1 LQTILIK
8 MYDKKKKKLP
18 IGVEF
23 FASMIEE
30 NYYYVDKTLFIRD
43 ILDKGSKF
51 TLCTRPRRFG
61 KTLNQTMLK
70 CFFEDTTPL
79 SGKNTRALFNGLK
92 IETAGEEYM
101 EHQGKYPVI
110 FLNFKDAKLST
121 FEKSYNKLKYEI
133 IEELKRHRYA
143 HEKISDKDDIAL
155 FDKLASG
162 AGSEEEYS
170 SSVKFLSKCLSTY
183 YGRKTIILID
193 EYDVPL
199 ENAWSLKFY
208 QEMVNFIRSLMGSTL
223 KGNEHLQFAV
233 VTGCLRISKESI
245 FTGLNNLDVISILS
259 GHYGEYFGFTQEE
272 VDAMLKHYTFE
283 DKTQTIR
290 DWYDG
295 YLFGTKEVYNPWSLI
310 KCLSEWTAVPDEDPQ
325 PYWAN
330 TSSNDIVKKLL
341 EKSNA
346 DVRTDLET
354 LISGGIISKRIHED
368 VTYDEIE
375 KDIDNL
381 WNFLFFTGYL
391 KKVGSRRE
399 GVHTILDLSVPNLEI
414 QYIYET
420 KIQEWLKEKVR
431 ERDFS
436 LFFDALLS
444 GNAQIVQDELNNLL
458 GDCISYFDGKEDFY
472 HGLIVGILNKL
483 QYYTVKSNRETGL
496 GRCDIVLK
504 QATRRNK
511 AVIMELKW
519 AKKEKYL
526 QKECDAALKQIED
539 SKYADELLSENYTE
553 IIKYGI
559 AFCGKYCEVKK
570 GK

>member
-1 LQTILIK
+1 
-8 MYDKKKKKLP
+8 MFDKKKKKLP

-43 ILDKGSKF
+43 IIDKGSKF

-70 CFFEDTTPL
+70 CFFEDTAPL
-79 SGKNTRALFNGLK
+79 SGKDTRALFNGLK

-101 EHQGKYPVI
+101 DHQGKYPVI
-110 FLNFKDAKLST
+110 FLNFKEAKLST
-121 FEKSYNKLKYEI
+121 FEKSYNKLKFEI
-133 IEELKRHRYA
+133 IEEIKRHRYA
-143 HEKISDKDDIAL
+143 LEKISDKDDIAL

-170 SSVKFLSKCLSTY
+170 FSVKFLSKCLETY
-183 YGRKTIILID
+183 HGRKTIILID

-208 QEMVNFIRSLMGSTL
+208 QKMVIFIRSLLGNTL
-223 KGNEHLQFAV
+223 KGNEHLQFAA

-259 GHYGEYFGFTQEE
+259 GHYDEYFGFTQME

-283 DKTQTIR
+283 DKTQLIR

-295 YLFGTKEVYNPWSLI
+295 YLFGNKEVYNPWSLI
-310 KCLSEWTAVPDEDPQ
+310 KCLSEWTAMPERAPQ

-330 TSSNDIVKKLL
+330 TSSNDIVRQIL
-341 EKSNA
+341 ENSNS
-346 DVRTDLET
+346 DVRADLET
-354 LISGGIISKRIHED
+354 LMSGGIISKKIHED
-368 VTYDEIE
+368 VTFDEIE
-375 KDIDNL
+375 EDIDNL

-391 KKVGSRRE
+391 KKVGVERQDADNRL
-399 GVHTILDLSVPNLEI
+399 TLDLAIPNREVR
-414 QYIYET
+414 YIYFT
-420 KIQEWLKEKVR
+420 KIESWLKEKVKVK
-431 ERDFS
+431 DFS
-436 LFFDALLS
+436 LFFDALLN
-444 GNAQIVQDELNNLL
+444 GNAEIVKNELNNTL
-458 GDCISYFDGKEDFY
+458 GDSISYFDGKEDFY
-472 HGLIVGILNKL
+472 HGLIVGILGRL

-496 GRCDIVLK
+496 GRCDIALK
-504 QATRRNK
+504 QTTRRNK
-511 AVIMELKW
+511 AVIIELKW

-539 SKYADELLSENYTE
+539 NKYADELISENYTE

>member
-1 LQTILIK
+1 
-8 MYDKKKKKLP
+8 MFDKKKKKLP

-43 ILDKGSKF
+43 IIDKGSKF

-70 CFFEDTTPL
+70 CFFEDTAPL
-79 SGKNTRALFNGLK
+79 SGKDTRALFNGLK

-110 FLNFKDAKLST
+110 FLVLKDANKST
-121 FEKSYNKLKYEI
+121 FESSYFILKEI
-133 IEELKRHRYA
+133 ITEEFKRHRYVLKKL
-143 HEKISDKDDIAL
+143 EDKDDKAL
-155 FDKLASG
+155 FERLSSREASKD
-162 AGSEEEYS
+162 EYS
-170 SSVKFLSKCLSTY
+170 SSLRFLCKCLETY
-183 YGRKTIILID
+183 HGRKAIILID

-199 ENAWSLKFY
+199 ENAWRCGFY
-208 QEMVNFIRSLMGSTL
+208 SEMVGFIRALMSSAL
-223 KGNEHLQFAV
+223 KSNEHLQLSV
-233 VTGCLRISKESI
+233 MTGCLRISKESI

-259 GHYGEYFGFTQEE
+259 GHYDEYFGFTQVE

-283 DKTQTIR
+283 DKTQLIR

-295 YLFGTKEVYNPWSLI
+295 YLFGNKEVYNPWSLI
-310 KCLSEWTAVPDEDPQ
+310 KCLSEWTVMPERAPQ

-330 TSSNDIVKKLL
+330 TSSNDIVRQIL

-346 DVRTDLET
+346 DVRTDLEK
-354 LISGGIISKRIHED
+354 LISDGIISKKIHED
-368 VTYDEIE
+368 VTYDEID
-375 KDIDNL
+375 KRIDNF

-391 KKVGSRRE
+391 KKVGIERQDKD
-399 GVHTILDLSVPNLEI
+399 GKLILDLAIPNREVL
-414 QYIYET
+414 YIYVT
-420 KIQEWLKEKVR
+420 KIQDWFDEKV
-431 ERDFS
+431 EVKDFS
-436 LFFDALLS
+436 LFFDALLN
-444 GNAQIVQDELNNLL
+444 GNDEIVKNELNNTL
-458 GDCISYFDGKEDFY
+458 GDSISYFDGKEDFY
-472 HGLIVGILNKL
+472 HGLIVGILGRL

-496 GRCDIVLK
+496 GRCDIALK
-504 QATRRNK
+504 QTTRRNK
-511 AVIMELKW
+511 AVIIELKW

-539 SKYADELLSENYTE
+539 NKYADELISENYTE

>member
-1 LQTILIK
+1 
-8 MYDKKKKKLP
+8 MFDKKKKKLP

-70 CFFEDTTPL
+70 CFFEDTAPL
-79 SGKNTRALFNGLK
+79 NGKDTRALFKGLK

-110 FLNFKDAKLST
+110 FLIFKDANKST
-121 FEKSYNKLKYEI
+121 FESSYFALKEKI
-133 IEELKRHRYA
+133 TDEFKRHRYLY
-143 HEKISDKDDIAL
+143 EKIEDKDDKVL
-155 FDKLASG
+155 FERLASRE
-162 AGSEEEYS
+162 ASKDEYS
-170 SSVKFLSKCLSTY
+170 SSLGFLCKCLESY
-183 YGRKTIILID
+183 HGRKAIILID

-199 ENAWSLKFY
+199 ENAWRRGFY
-208 QEMVNFIRSLMGSTL
+208 NDMVDFIRSLMGSAL
-223 KGNEHLQFAV
+223 KSNEHLQFAIM
-233 VTGCLRISKESI
+233 TGCLRISKESI
-245 FTGLNNLDVISILS
+245 FTGLNNLDVISILEDR
-259 GHYGEYFGFTQEE
+259 YDEYFGFTQNE
-272 VDAMLKHYTFE
+272 VDEMLKHYSLE
-283 DKTQTIR
+283 NKRDSVK

-295 YLFGTKEVYNPWSLI
+295 YLFGRKEVYNPWSVI
-310 KCLSEWTAVPDEDPQ
+310 NCLSRVVENPKRDPQ
-325 PYWAN
+325 PHWAN
-330 TSSNDIVKKLL
+330 TSSNDIVKRLL
-341 EKSNA
+341 EKSNV
-346 DVRTDLET
+346 DVRKDLEK
-354 LISGGIISKRIHED
+354 LISGGIISKKIHED
-368 VTYDEIE
+368 VTYDEID
-375 KDIDNL
+375 KKIDNF

-391 KKVGSRRE
+391 KKVGIERQDE
-399 GVHTILDLSVPNLEI
+399 DGKLILDLAIPNREVR
-414 QYIYET
+414 YIYVT
-420 KIQEWLKEKVR
+420 KIQDWFDEKV
-431 ERDFS
+431 EVKDFS
-436 LFFDALLS
+436 LFFDALLN

-458 GDCISYFDGKEDFY
+458 GECISYFDGKEDFY

-496 GRCDIVLK
+496 GRCDITLK
-504 QATRRNK
+504 QTTRRHK

-539 SKYADELLSENYTE
+539 NKYADELLSENYTE
-553 IIKYGI
+553 IIKFGI

-570 GK
+570 GE

>member
-1 LQTILIK
+1 ML
-8 MYDKKKKKLP
+8 DKKYKKLP
-18 IGVEF
+18 IGIEF

-30 NYYYVDKTLFIRD
+30 GYYYVDKTLFIRD
-43 ILDKGSKF
+43 ILAKGSKF

-70 CFFEDTTPL
+70 CFFEDTAPL
-79 SGKNTRALFNGLK
+79 SGKDTRALFNGLK
-92 IETAGEEYM
+92 IESAGEEYM

-110 FLNFKDAKLST
+110 FLIFKDANKSA
-121 FEKSYNKLKYEI
+121 FESSYYVLK
-133 IEELKRHRYA
+133 
-143 HEKISDKDDIAL
+143 EKIASEFSRHHYVLEKIQNKYDIAL
-155 FDKLASG
+155 FEKLASRE
-162 AGSEEEYS
+162 ASKDEYS
-170 SSVKFLSKCLSTY
+170 SSIGFLCKCLEAY
-183 YGRKTIILID
+183 HGRKTIILID

-199 ENAWSLKFY
+199 ENAWRRGY
-208 QEMVNFIRSLMGSTL
+208 YDDMVEFIRSLLGSAL
-223 KGNEHLQFAV
+223 KSNEHLQLAV
-233 VTGCLRISKESI
+233 ITGCLRISRESI
-245 FTGLNNLDVISILS
+245 FTGLNNLEVVSILS
-259 GHYGEYFGFTQEE
+259 GHYGEYFGFTQVD
-272 VDAMLKHYTFE
+272 VDAMLKHYNFE
-283 DKTQTIR
+283 DKTQSIR

-295 YLFGTKEVYNPWSLI
+295 YLFGKQEVYNPWSLI
-310 KCLSEWTAVPDEDPQ
+310 TCLSEWTVMPDEEPQ

-354 LISGGIISKRIHED
+354 LISGGIISKKIHED
-368 VTYDEIE
+368 VTYDEID
-375 KDIDNL
+375 KDVDNL

>member
-1 LQTILIK
+1 

-18 IGVEF
+18 IGIEF

-70 CFFEDTTPL
+70 CFFEDTAPL
-79 SGKNTRALFNGLK
+79 SGKDTRALFNGLK

-110 FLNFKDAKLST
+110 FLIFKDANKRT
-121 FEKSYNKLKYEI
+121 FESSYYVLKEKI
-133 IEELKRHRYA
+133 TEEFKRHRYVLK
-143 HEKISDKDDIAL
+143 KIEDKDDKAL
-155 FDKLASG
+155 FEKLASR
-162 AGSEEEYS
+162 AASKDEYS
-170 SSVKFLSKCLSTY
+170 SSLGFLCKCLEAY
-183 YGRKTIILID
+183 HGKKAIILMD

-199 ENAWSLKFY
+199 ENAWRRGFY
-208 QEMVNFIRSLMGSTL
+208 NDMVDFIRSLMSSAL
-223 KGNEHLQFAV
+223 KSNEHLQLAV
-233 VTGCLRISKESI
+233 MTGCLRISKESI
-245 FTGLNNLDVISILS
+245 FTGLNNLDVISILEDR
-259 GHYGEYFGFTQEE
+259 YDEYFGFTQNE
-272 VDAMLKHYTFE
+272 VDVMLKHYNLE
-283 DKTQTIR
+283 NKRDSVK

-295 YLFGTKEVYNPWSLI
+295 YLFGRKEVYNPWSVI
-310 KCLSEWTAVPDEDPQ
+310 NCLSRFVENPQRDPK

-330 TSSNDIVKKLL
+330 TSSNDIVKRLL

-346 DVRTDLET
+346 DVRKDLEK

-368 VTYDEIE
+368 VTYDEIN
-375 KDIDNL
+375 KKIDNF

-391 KKVGSRRE
+391 KKVGIERQDE
-399 GVHTILDLSVPNLEI
+399 DGKLILDLAIPNREVR
-414 QYIYET
+414 YIYIT
-420 KIQEWLKEKVR
+420 KIQDWFDEKIEVK
-431 ERDFS
+431 DFS
-436 LFFDALLS
+436 LFFDALLN

-526 QKECDAALKQIED
+526 QKGCDAALKQIED
-539 SKYADELLSENYTE
+539 NKYADELLSENYTE

-570 GK
+570 GS